1 MRVLAQRLVA
11 RRLGLAAAVPLRPH
25 PRADV
30 DPVGAVAL
38 LLGGT
43 GWGRGAVVLSG
54 RSGPRFFALA
64 AGPVLVLAASQAAFA
79 AFRWAYPGDLGALAV
94 NRPSDV
100 LRGVVAA
107 SSRRPWPNSSSSASP
122 SGCCASRC
130 WRWYRYRR
138 WTGTGC

>member
-1 MRVLAQRLVA
+1 MLWALAQPAAALGLAGAFLLGLGMRVLAQRLVA

-64 AGPVLVLAASQAAFA
+64 AGPVLVLAASQAAG
-79 AFRWAYPGDLGALAV
+79 R
-94 NRPSDV
+94 
-100 LRGVVAA
+100 
-107 SSRRPWPNSSSSASP
+107 SR
-122 SGCCASRC
+122 
-130 WRWYRYRR
+130 
-138 WTGTGC
+138 